1 MNGVRASPVTEA
13 CFTRTV
19 QTRDMLIP
27 AQSQEHVRWNDVL
40 LQLRPFLPGLRRSFG
55 FLVRSVHRYYGTV
68 RLLQHVHVRRSV
80 YGLRGP
86 AFTYSRRRVWRSPG
100 SRACCFLA
108 CAGSQT
114 TQDRTATRDNA
125 AAVLPSSYSEGSRHP
140 DLPAFR
146 SSITPPTKASGLRF
160 ETHLAVG
167 SARLQVRMESL
178 SPFL

>member
-1 MNGVRASPVTEA
+1 MRASPVTEA

-19 QTRDMLIP
+19 QTRGHADSCSESGACAMERCSPP
-27 AQSQEHVRWNDVL
+27 AAPFPPRPPQEV
-40 LQLRPFLPGLRRSFG
+40 SS
-55 FLVRSVHRYYGTV
+55 LVRSVHRYYGTV

-125 AAVLPSSYSEGSRHP
+125 AAVLPSSYSEGVGILIYRLFEAQSLRPPMPPAYASKLTSRWVP
-140 DLPAFR
+140 QD
-146 SSITPPTKASGLRF
+146 
-160 ETHLAVG
+160 
-167 SARLQVRMESL
+167 
-178 SPFL
+178 

>member
-1 MNGVRASPVTEA
+1 
-13 CFTRTV
+13 
-19 QTRDMLIP
+19 MLIP

-40 LQLRPFLPGLRRSFG
+40 LQLRPFLPGLRRSFY
-55 FLVRSVHRYYGTV
+55 FLVRPVHRYYGTV

-125 AAVLPSSYSEGSRHP
+125 AAVLPSSYSEGVGILIYRLFEAQSPRPPMPPAYASKLASRWVP
-140 DLPAFR
+140 Q
-146 SSITPPTKASGLRF
+146 
-160 ETHLAVG
+160 
-167 SARLQVRMESL
+167 RLEVRMESL